1 MAENKKSFLL
11 YCDIIHTVKKLT
23 DEQAGKLFKHILS
36 YVNDEDPTTDDIL
49 LDLVFEPIKQS
60 LKRDLKRYES
70 ICNRNQINGAKGG
83 RPIKKPKK
91 PTGLKNNPNNP
102 EEPKKPDSDID
113 SDIEIIDKSITTWR
127 KDFNAY
133 ISECNNGYKTFNEDV
148 ELIKTQQRLN
158 PGLNIPLT
166 IEKGYRNFWG
176 TEAGWKNKKA
186 TKTENID
193 WKRTIINSIDSKMN
207 RVYLSKNELAL

>member
-23 DEQAGKLFKHILS
+23 DEQAGKLLKHILS

-60 LKRDLKRYES
+60 LKRDLKKYEGM
-70 ICNRNQINGAKGG
+70 CNRNQINGAKGG
-83 RPIKKPKK
+83 RPTKKPKK

-113 SDIEIIDKSITTWR
+113 SDIDIEIDNDKEKKKVIFKSELDKIIDVWFDYKKERRESYKSEMS
-127 KDFNAY
+127 KKV
-133 ISECNNGYKTFNEDV
+133 C
-148 ELIKTQQRLN
+148 
-158 PGLNIPLT
+158 
-166 IEKGYRNFWG
+166 
-176 TEAGWKNKKA
+176 KNK
-186 TKTENID
+186 
-193 WKRTIINSIDSKMN
+193 IIE
-207 RVYLSKNELAL
+207 LSKGDNEKAKKIIEQSIANNWAGLFALKPEKTNGSEKPNTVTVPY